1 MLFFIVCA
9 CFALFPENVLHGA
22 QNGLALCINAIIP
35 SLLPFMLVSEC
46 LIASGFSRPLGAVAS
61 KLVTPITGISPNG
74 CVCLITGLLG
84 GYGAGAR
91 AVYESYKKNML
102 TKEEAQ
108 FLLPVCNNAGPLFVT
123 ATVGV
128 GFFSSKKTGILLLC
142 VQILTAIIIGSILFC
157 TAHREKSSIK
167 KEWRAY
173 AENRARL
180 SGIIAESAASA
191 GEAVITVCVFVITFS
206 AILQA
211 VPIGEASRAAGFFEV
226 MRGCAELSREGVRCL
241 PLLSATIFWSGISVH
256 MQTNALC
263 KGELGMRSYTL
274 WRAIGA
280 AVAYLLTSCIRNDAA
295 STAFCLI
302 FALGFIITVLSV
314 GKIFTKEFSRQ
325 SLFRQQR
332 HS

>member
-22 QNGLALCINAIIP
+22 QNGLALCINAIVP
-35 SLLPFMLVSEC
+35 SLLPFMFVSEC
-46 LIASGFSRPLGAVAS
+46 LIASGFSGPLGAVAS

-74 CVCLITGLLG
+74 CICLITGLLG

-91 AVYESYKKNML
+91 AVYESYRKNML

-108 FLLPVCNNAGPLFVT
+108 LLLPVCNNAGPLFVT

-128 GFFSSKKTGILLLC
+128 GFFSSKKIGMLLLC
-142 VQILTAIIIGSILFC
+142 VQILTAIIIGIILFYKSP
-157 TAHREKSSIK
+157 RKKSSVK

-173 AENRARL
+173 AQNKARL
-180 SGIIAESAASA
+180 SGIIAEGAASA
-191 GEAVITVCVFVITFS
+191 GEAVVTVCVFVITFS
-206 AILQA
+206 AILQT
-211 VPIGEASRAAGFFEV
+211 VPIGEISHAAPFLEI
-226 MRGCAELSREGVRCL
+226 MRGCAELSREGVRSL

-280 AVAYLLTSCIRNDAA
+280 VAAYWLTSCVYRDAA

-302 FALGFIITVLSV
+302 FALGFIIAVLLA
-314 GKIFTKEFSRQ
+314 KKFFTKEFFPQ